1 MYPIL
6 IPQLCRKSNFW
17 KTNLFKDSRSI
28 QNWCILKH
36 FWRSIH
42 YRFLILNIST
52 EVNLSAIGKGVLSLE
67 MRQHWC
73 KSSFKSTLSKMP
85 RTFRVVNQRSFLY
98 LCIGWAHRDTKC
110 CLSVSLSTV
119 LLVRPNKSYQL
130 WSCQEALG
138 FPCLLRQG
146 RKVWEEVRSK
156 EVMIKRGRVWHT
168 VGQHS
173 VGQQS
178 LV

>member
-119 LLVRPNKSYQL
+119 LLVRPNKRFRG
-130 WSCQEALG
+130 QEDKPTSNPRHVLH
-138 FPCLLRQG
+138 LKQG
-146 RKVWEEVRSK
+146 LPTLKLPGGIGIS
-156 EVMIKRGRVWHT
+156 M
-168 VGQHS
+168 
-173 VGQQS
+173 
-178 LV
+178 LA